1 MNQLAYRFVGGAF
14 PGGCEGPGKRI
25 GRLTIFKRIT
35 VVADHPCVIL
45 VLNEVKHEKGRTS
58 KPGRREWLGG
68 VGGVVHVSRTKY
80 LRQQECG
87 TLAAGGAA
95 PYQRAESLKGTSAN
109 TFDEVQESVFSTL
122 RNEALYASFVR
133 MV

>member
-1 MNQLAYRFVGGAF
+1 MVG
-14 PGGCEGPGKRI
+14 
-25 GRLTIFKRIT
+25 
-35 VVADHPCVIL
+35 
-45 VLNEVKHEKGRTS
+45 
-58 KPGRREWLGG
+58 GG
-68 VGGVVHVSRTKY
+68 VGGVVHVSRTKC

-87 TLAAGGAA
+87 TRAAGGAA

-133 MV
+133 MVGESWELLGFILRHEL